1 MRRAHPCKSRF
12 RRDPERGASF
22 ILTILVMF
30 ILTILGLA
38 LLFST
43 TTEFQI
49 AGAEATVNKTFYA
62 ADSGI
67 QYAYLQG
74 KHATYEGTGTLNS
87 CGGAK
92 AAFWCFDLPDLMPGS
107 TTHTLSVEVSPF
119 RLNDF
124 KLDPGS
130 EINVDS
136 TPLYD
141 KGYSLSS
148 VATDAFLNS
157 QKQITVDFV
166 IGPVPLS
173 VEDVGH

>member
-1 MRRAHPCKSRF
+1 MRRIRAPRPPF
-12 RRDPERGASF
+12 RRDRESGAAF
-22 ILTILVMF
+22 ILSILVMF

-67 QYAYLQG
+67 QYAFLQG
-74 KHATYEGTGTLNS
+74 KHASYSGTGTTNS
-87 CGGAK
+87 CASK
-92 AAFWCFDLPDLMPGS
+92 PAFWCFDLPDLMPGS
-107 TTHTLSVEVSPF
+107 TSHTLSVEVSPF

-124 KLDPGS
+124 RLDPGS
-130 EINVDS
+130 QINVDS
-136 TPLYD
+136 TALYD
-141 KGYSLSS
+141 KGFSLSS
-148 VATDAFLNS
+148 VASDSFLKS

-173 VEDVGH
+173 VEDVGQ